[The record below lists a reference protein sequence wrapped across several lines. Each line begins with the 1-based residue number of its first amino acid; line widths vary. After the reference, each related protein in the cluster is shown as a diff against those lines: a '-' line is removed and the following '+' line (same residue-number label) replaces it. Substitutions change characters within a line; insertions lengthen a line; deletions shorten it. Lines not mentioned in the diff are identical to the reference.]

1 MDGDA
6 YCAGMK
12 ATMGERGQ
20 ITIPKDVRDR
30 LHLRPGQRLEVSEE
44 RGRVILVKALDDA
57 ALQRAFGTLRLPGS
71 VDDIVDEMRGPADIP
86 SAQRPVD

>member
-1 MDGDA
+1 
-6 YCAGMK
+6 MK

-20 ITIPKDVRDR
+20 ITIPKEVRDR
-30 LHLRPGQRLEVSEE
+30 LHLRPGQQLEVSEE

-57 ALQRAFGTLRLPGS
+57 PLQRAFGSLELPGS

-86 SAQRPVD
+86 SEHRPSD